1 MPYICVVECI
11 LEKSGSWGYCITLP
25 LSVAEPLMVS
35 GNKRV
40 VCTVNDSLVLHSAIM
55 KTKEGEYYIT
65 ISSKVCK
72 QLGLSAGH
80 KVKIDLEVDTA
91 EYQFSM
97 PEELQEVLDSDP
109 EAATAFEALTDGKK
123 RSIMYLV
130 TLVKSADKRIE
141 RALLIAHKIK
151 MGISSPQ
158 LLLKK

>member
-1 MPYICVVECI
+1 MSYICVVEFI
-11 LEKSGSWGYCITLP
+11 LQKSGSWGYCIALP
-25 LSVAEPLMVS
+25 PSVAEPLMVS

-40 VCTVNDSLVLHSAIM
+40 VCTLNDNLALHSAIM
-55 KTKEGEYYIT
+55 KSKDGEYYIT

-72 QLGLSAGH
+72 KLGLSAGD
-80 KVKIDLEVDTA
+80 KVKIHLQVDTA

-109 EAATAFEALTDGKK
+109 EAAIAFEALTDGKK

-151 MGISSPQ
+151 MGITSPQ

>member
-1 MPYICVVECI
+1 MECV
-11 LEKSGSWGYCITLP
+11 LEKSGSWGYCIILP
-25 LSVAEPLMVS
+25 QSVAEPFMVS

-40 VCTVNDSLVLHSAIM
+40 MCTLNGNLALHSAIM
-55 KTKEGEYYIT
+55 KSKEGEYYIT

-80 KVKIDLEVDTA
+80 KVKIHLEVDTA

>member
-1 MPYICVVECI
+1 
-11 LEKSGSWGYCITLP
+11 
-25 LSVAEPLMVS
+25 MVS

-40 VCTVNDSLVLHSAIM
+40 VCTLNDNLALHSAIM
-55 KTKEGEYYIT
+55 KNKVGEYYIT

-72 QLGLSAGH
+72 QLGLSVGD
-80 KVKIDLEVDTA
+80 KVKIHLQVDTA

-109 EAATAFEALTDGKK
+109 EAAIAFEALTDGKK

-151 MGISSPQ
+151 MGITSPQ